1 MYENFRSFKKLG
13 GNTTYLLFLQI
24 INFSIPLFVYPY
36 LSNSIKQSEFSYILI
51 TFSILNTF
59 VILNDYGFNQYGTYK
74 IASKN
79 NDVTYINKITN
90 EIILIKA
97 ILFIPLSLIVVLLS
111 LQTNFYVFKEVIF
124 TGLFSVFFQIFQPLW
139 YFQGKNYFKK
149 YFIYMSTVR
158 ILFILL
164 IFNINLERNS
174 AIQVILIWSISNF
187 VGSLISIKFLID
199 EGHKFYISSLKSLK
213 ILLIKSFEYFI
224 SRAAVSIYT
233 TGTTFILGFFDF
245 YGAAVFSIAEQF
257 YRGVKALL
265 ATISQAVYPIVL
277 KNKDLNYFY
286 KVTALGFVFTILIS
300 LILYFFGGYL
310 ITELFE
316 KSYFEAVIILRY
328 LSFVLLVHYFG
339 LMFGYPLS
347 SLLKKNRISNISVV
361 YGLLIFILISI
372 ALVLLNMMNSLSMV
386 VSIFLVETFV
396 FLFRVIK
403 LRRIKLK

>member
-1 MYENFRSFKKLG
+1 MNENISSFKNLG
-13 GNTTYLLFLQI
+13 GNASYLVFLQI

-36 LSNSIKQSEFSYILI
+36 LSNSVNQSEFSYILV

-59 VILNDYGFNQYGTYK
+59 VIINDYGFNQYGTYK

-79 NDVTYINKITN
+79 NDMNYINKITN
-90 EIILIKA
+90 EIFLIK
-97 ILFIPLSLIVVLLS
+97 ITLFIPLSLIVVLIS
-111 LQTNFYVFKEVIF
+111 FQTNFYAFKEIIF
-124 TGLFSVFFQIFQPLW
+124 TGLLSVFFQIFQPLW

-158 ILFILL
+158 ILFILIIL
-164 IFNINLERNS
+164 NRNFEINS
-174 AIQVILIWSISNF
+174 AFQVILIWSISNF
-187 VGSLISIKFLID
+187 VGSLISIKFLLN
-199 EGHKFYISSLKSLK
+199 EGHKFYISSFKSLK
-213 ILLIKSFEYFI
+213 ALSQKSFEYFI

-233 TGTTFILGFFDF
+233 TGTTFILGFFDL
-245 YGAAVFSIAEQF
+245 YGAAVFSIAEQL

-265 ATISQAVYPIVL
+265 ATISQAIYPIIL
-277 KNKDLNYFY
+277 KNKDIKYFY
-286 KVTALGFVFTILIS
+286 KVTVLGFIFTILIS

-316 KSYFEAVIILRY
+316 ESYIEAVVVLRY
-328 LSFVLLVHYFG
+328 LSFVLIVHYFG

-361 YGLLIFILISI
+361 YGLLIFIATCI
-372 ALVLLNMMNSLSMV
+372 ALVLFDQMNSLSMV
-386 VSIFLVETFV
+386 VSIFLVESFV

-403 LRRIKLK
+403 LRKAKLK